1 MADPV
6 LTAAQVKEILKKNG
20 VESLDQL
27 ASLIAAQS
35 AANPGAGNLDPLGK
49 SWVIKVWE
57 LDRTIDDL
65 PDHLGGDILRKLK
78 APANAG
84 GVGGPRFGG

>member
-6 LTAAQVKEILKKNG
+6 LTADQVKEIMKKNG

-27 ASLIAAQS
+27 ANLIAAQS

-49 SWVIKVWE
+49 SWVIKVWG
-57 LDRTIDDL
+57 LDKEIDDL
-65 PDHLGGDILRKLK
+65 PDHLGGDILKKLK
-78 APANAG
+78 GPG
-84 GVGGPRFGG
+84 GLGGICGPGLGD